1 MNYMYYFVTLELMTC
16 IHMQRDTLRQKCF
29 SELSAEVKLDSELCM
44 LKTKTGSLQLWNQMI
59 M

>member
-1 MNYMYYFVTLELMTC
+1 MYYFVTLELMTC